1 MCQKD
6 ALFCKKCV
14 EKKYQKA
21 QSGHTVKRNYS
32 HILTPFFF
40 EALIFKHFRIYQA
53 HFRSRSCSTRDS
65 LRVTGSIL
73 YKTIFAVIELL

>member
-40 EALIFKHFRIYQA
+40 EALIF
-53 HFRSRSCSTRDS
+53 
-65 LRVTGSIL
+65 
-73 YKTIFAVIELL
+73 